1 MISAVS
7 GITIWLLPARFREQ
21 GVEMK
26 LESLQYDA
34 VLSYCIDRTL
44 SGYENAL
51 YYGKLCG
58 FLTSD
63 NELTT
68 NGKKVAN
75 ILASKK

>member
-1 MISAVS
+1 MISAVY

-26 LESLQYDA
+26 LDYLQYEA

-44 SGYENAL
+44 SGYENAIC
-51 YYGKLCG
+51 YGKLCG
-58 FLTSD
+58 FLTPD
-63 NELTT
+63 NELTA

-75 ILASKK
+75 ILASKR

>member
-7 GITIWLLPARFREQ
+7 GITIWLLPAKFREQ

-44 SGYENAL
+44 SGYENAI

-63 NELTT
+63 NERTA

-75 ILASKK
+75 ILTSKK

>member
-1 MISAVS
+1 M
-7 GITIWLLPARFREQ
+7 
-21 GVEMK
+21 EMK
-26 LESLQYDA
+26 LESLQYEA

-75 ILASKK
+75 ILTSKK

>member
-1 MISAVS
+1 
-7 GITIWLLPARFREQ
+7 
-21 GVEMK
+21 MK
-26 LESLQYDA
+26 LESSQYED

-44 SGYENAL
+44 SGYENAI

-68 NGKKVAN
+68 NGKKVAD

>member
-1 MISAVS
+1 
-7 GITIWLLPARFREQ
+7 
-21 GVEMK
+21 MK
-26 LESLQYDA
+26 LESSQYEA

-44 SGYENAL
+44 SGYENAI

-63 NELTT
+63 NELTS
-68 NGKKVAN
+68 NGKKVAE

>member
-44 SGYENAL
+44 SGYENAI

-63 NELTT
+63 NELTA

-75 ILASKK
+75 ILASQR

>member
-1 MISAVS
+1 
-7 GITIWLLPARFREQ
+7 
-21 GVEMK
+21 MK
-26 LESLQYDA
+26 LETSQYEA

-51 YYGKLCG
+51 YYGKLSG

-63 NELTT
+63 NELTA

-75 ILASKK
+75 ILTSQR

>member
-1 MISAVS
+1 
-7 GITIWLLPARFREQ
+7 
-21 GVEMK
+21 MK
-26 LESLQYDA
+26 LESSQYEA

-44 SGYENAL
+44 SGYENAI

-68 NGKKVAN
+68 NGEKVAN

>member
-1 MISAVS
+1 
-7 GITIWLLPARFREQ
+7 
-21 GVEMK
+21 MK
-26 LESLQYDA
+26 SETMQHEA

-44 SGYENAL
+44 SGYENAI

-58 FLTSD
+58 FLTPD
-63 NELTT
+63 NELTD

>member
-1 MISAVS
+1 
-7 GITIWLLPARFREQ
+7 
-21 GVEMK
+21 MK
-26 LESLQYDA
+26 LESSRYEA

-44 SGYENAL
+44 SGYENAI

-68 NGKKVAN
+68 NGKKVAD
-75 ILASKK
+75 ILASQK

>member
-1 MISAVS
+1 
-7 GITIWLLPARFREQ
+7 
-21 GVEMK
+21 MK
-26 LESLQYDA
+26 LESSQYEA

-44 SGYENAL
+44 SGYENAI

-63 NELTT
+63 NELTA

-75 ILASKK
+75 ILTSKK

>member
-1 MISAVS
+1 
-7 GITIWLLPARFREQ
+7 
-21 GVEMK
+21 MK
-26 LESLQYDA
+26 LESLQYEA

-44 SGYENAL
+44 SGYENAI

-58 FLTSD
+58 FLTTD

-68 NGKKVAN
+68 NGKKVAD

>member
-1 MISAVS
+1 
-7 GITIWLLPARFREQ
+7 
-21 GVEMK
+21 MK
-26 LESLQYDA
+26 LETLQYDA

-51 YYGKLCG
+51 YYGKLSG

-63 NELTT
+63 NELTA

-75 ILASKK
+75 ILTSKK

>member
-1 MISAVS
+1 
-7 GITIWLLPARFREQ
+7 
-21 GVEMK
+21 MK
-26 LESLQYDA
+26 LESSQHEA

-44 SGYENAL
+44 SGYENAI

-68 NGKKVAN
+68 NGKKVAD
-75 ILASKK
+75 ILAGKK

>member
-1 MISAVS
+1 
-7 GITIWLLPARFREQ
+7 
-21 GVEMK
+21 MK
-26 LESLQYDA
+26 LESSRYEA

-44 SGYENAL
+44 SGYENAI

-68 NGKKVAN
+68 NGKKVAD

>member
-1 MISAVS
+1 MPYTSFNQS
-7 GITIWLLPARFREQ
+7 KFARFRDY
-21 GVEMK
+21 GVKMK
-26 LESLQYDA
+26 IETSQYEA

-51 YYGKLCG
+51 YYGKLSG
-58 FLTSD
+58 FLTSN

-68 NGKKVAN
+68 NGKKVAD

>member
-44 SGYENAL
+44 SGYENAI

-63 NELTT
+63 NELTA

-75 ILASKK
+75 ILTSQR

>member
-1 MISAVS
+1 
-7 GITIWLLPARFREQ
+7 
-21 GVEMK
+21 MK
-26 LESLQYDA
+26 LESSRYEA

-44 SGYENAL
+44 SGYENAI

-63 NELTT
+63 NELTS
-68 NGKKVAN
+68 NGKKVAD

>member
-7 GITIWLLPARFREQ
+7 GITIWLLPAKFREQ

-44 SGYENAL
+44 SGYENAI

-63 NELTT
+63 NELTA

-75 ILASKK
+75 ILTSKK

>member
-1 MISAVS
+1 
-7 GITIWLLPARFREQ
+7 
-21 GVEMK
+21 MK
-26 LESLQYDA
+26 LESSQYEA

-44 SGYENAL
+44 SGYENAI

-68 NGKKVAN
+68 NGKKVAD
-75 ILASKK
+75 ILASQK